1 MQLAAGLIIIDIIIL
16 VALWLDRR
24 KYKLFYDSF
33 ENKNPDHIKYFIT
46 GGK

>member
-1 MQLAAGLIIIDIIIL
+1 MQLVAGLIIINIIVL

-33 ENKNPDHIKYFIT
+33 EGRNPDHVKFFIT